1 MQTGTQTQS
10 DNDKLGA
17 TVVNSCEQLAS
28 PVPQIDVAPGLSRSE
43 AEVSDSLHWFP
54 WFPNRWIGSL
64 SVKCMTLAEKGA
76 YRELLDWQ
84 WQGRGYLPADLDLL
98 SQVVGF
104 DVKTFPRVLS
114 KFPECGEGKRANGVL
129 LSIWQDQVQKHGRRS
144 CAGKRRWQSE
154 KNQTKKED
162 KDKEKDKE
170 AYPYAL
176 HDALH
181 DALHEK
187 ILPDEVSTPKEPRM
201 KLRRLRAPLMDAM
214 GLLDAPS
221 GDLSQITKPGWSSI
235 AKALRDVRD
244 VTPDV
249 TSEEIA
255 RRAENYRTQFPED
268 TRLTAHALAKHWA
281 RCVEPAKVQTVIRSR
296 GHVDPRIS

>member
-104 DVKTFPRVLS
+104 DVKTFSRVLS

-154 KNQTKKED
+154 KNQTEEED
-162 KDKEKDKE
+162 KDKDKDKE
-170 AYPYAL
+170 AYPHAL

-181 DALHEK
+181 DALHKK
-187 ILPDEVSTPKEPRM
+187 ILPAEGASPKEPFQ
-201 KLRRLRAPLMDAM
+201 KLRSRNPLMDAL
-214 GLLDAPS
+214 GKLDAA
-221 GDLSQITKPGWSSI
+221 GGNVEQITKSGWSSI
-235 AKALRDVRD
+235 AGALRDIRE
-244 VTPDV
+244 VTPEV
-249 TSEEIA
+249 TPEEIE
-255 RRAENYRTQFPED
+255 RRAANYRTQFPAD
-268 TRLTAHALAKHWA
+268 TRITAHALAKHWA
-281 RCVEPAKVQTVIRSR
+281 RCAEPGQKVARPVLERR
-296 GHVDPRIS
+296 HVDPRI